1 MPHRP
6 RLARRLAVLS
16 LALCAAAVAAP
27 PAAAGDDDVIVSTT
41 FESRTFEGWQRS
53 TLTPFDAGWFI
64 YSGTLSPISGFR
76 IPAPPQGRFAAVV
89 DQNGPG
95 SNILHRVVRVTDDD
109 LELGLTLWYRN
120 RAFVWFTP
128 RTLAFDGP
136 PNQQLRIDIMKPS
149 APLRSMR
156 AADILATVFQTRA
169 GDPFSFG
176 PRRIEFDL
184 ENFEDRSVRIRIAE
198 VDNQNFFQVGVDAIR
213 IAEDDDDG
221 DNGDRLPTGA
231 GASSTAAV
239 TANQP
244 YRR

>member
-136 PNQQLRIDIMKPS
+136 P

-221 DNGDRLPTGA
+221 DRRPMGA